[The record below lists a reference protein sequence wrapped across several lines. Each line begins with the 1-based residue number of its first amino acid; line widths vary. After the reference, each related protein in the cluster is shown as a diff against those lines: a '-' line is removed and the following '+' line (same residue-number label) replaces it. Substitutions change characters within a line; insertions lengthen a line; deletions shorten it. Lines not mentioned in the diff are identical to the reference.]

1 MFGVYFS
8 PNQRIIVCGYKL
20 HEKPIMKEK
29 QTFSLVSDIDNEK
42 TFFFFIVKLTL
53 LMKNF

>member
-1 MFGVYFS
+1 
-8 PNQRIIVCGYKL
+8 
-20 HEKPIMKEK
+20 MKEK

-53 LMKNF
+53 LMKIF